1 MSPAAPRRFHLHQA
15 KRGAALTVRV
25 TPRARRT
32 EIAEVQEDGTLRI
45 RVSAPA
51 VEGKANAALVEFLA
65 RVLDV
70 RTRRVE
76 IVAGQG
82 GLDKILSILDL
93 SPEEVQARI
102 NAWIESHAPRRRGP
116 SSGRG

>member
-1 MSPAAPRRFHLHQA
+1 MSPAPRRRFHLHQA

-25 TPRARRT
+25 TPRSRRT
-32 EIAEVQEDGTLRI
+32 EIAGVQEDGTLRI

-70 RTRRVE
+70 RKRRVE

-102 NAWIESHAPRRRGP
+102 DAWIESHASRRTGA
-116 SSGRG
+116 SAGRG